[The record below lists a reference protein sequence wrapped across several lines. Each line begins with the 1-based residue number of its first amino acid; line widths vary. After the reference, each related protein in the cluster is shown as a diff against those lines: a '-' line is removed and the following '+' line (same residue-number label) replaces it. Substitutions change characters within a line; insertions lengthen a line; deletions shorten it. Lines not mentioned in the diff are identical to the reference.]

1 MQDHT
6 EAMTAA
12 ASGHTLGVA
21 AKAGRT
27 MHAVLPAR
35 YEISAPQMLV
45 AANDSYIQN
54 PASGAAGAE
63 GSETAGHD

>member
-1 MQDHT
+1 MQDNS

-12 ASGHTLGVA
+12 ASGHPLGVA

-35 YEISAPQMLV
+35 YKISAPQMLV
-45 AANDSYIQN
+45 AANDSYIQTT
-54 PASGAAGAE
+54 AADAAGVE
-63 GSETAGHD
+63 GSGT